1 MIPNSFTDTLF
12 QLVRSL
18 EKAEKRHFKLY
29 IKRSSG
35 NEDLKIVE
43 LFDALDKLTEYDEAL
58 LLKKLSSIKKPQ
70 LANVKVHL
78 YKQLLASLRLLKSN
92 DSIDLQ
98 LNEQFDY
105 AHILYKK
112 GLFSQSL
119 KILDKAKETAKANHK
134 INFLVSAI
142 ALEKRIETLHIT
154 RTMQTRAVELSA
166 EINEV
171 NQRIDALS
179 KLSNLAMLL
188 YSWFIKN
195 GHARNE
201 NDEEKVKEYL
211 KAHLP
216 ANAYQQT
223 GFYEKLYL
231 YQSLCWYA
239 FIRQDFLMYY
249 RYAQK
254 WVDIFKAEPLM
265 IRVETGHYI
274 KGLHTL
280 LNAHFD
286 LRNHQKFDVT
296 LKLFEQF
303 AETDRVRLH
312 DNFRTQAFVYI
323 YSAKINQHS
332 MLGTFKEGVLLVP
345 YILEKLEEYEL
356 FIDEHR
362 IMVFNYKIASMYF
375 GSGDFNSCID
385 YLQKIINENAEVRS
399 DLQSYSRLMHLMAHY
414 ELGNYELMEYLTKSV
429 YRFMAKK
436 DNLTVVEEE
445 MFKFLRKSFHVSR
458 NKMQAELEKFLDKI
472 KGLEKNRF
480 ETRAFAYLDIIS
492 WVESKVHRK
501 TMSEIL
507 QEKYRES
514 KKRNYSLTPTPLPK
528 KVKLKGL

>member
-1 MIPNSFTDTLF
+1 MSNRFSDTLF
-12 QLVRSL
+12 QLIKSL

-43 LFDALDKLTEYDEAL
+43 LFDALDKLTEYDETA
-58 LLKKLSSIKKPQ
+58 LLKKLKSIKKPQ
-70 LANVKVHL
+70 LSNIKVHL
-78 YKQLLASLRLLKSN
+78 YKQLLASLRLLKSH
-92 DSIDLQ
+92 DSLDLQ

-112 GLFSQSL
+112 GLFTQSL

-154 RTMQTRAVELSA
+154 RGMQTRAVELSE

-171 NQRIDALS
+171 NKHIDNVAR
-179 KLSNLAMLL
+179 LSNLAMLL
-188 YSWFIKN
+188 YSWFIRY
-195 GHARNE
+195 GHARNQ
-201 NDEEKVKEYL
+201 NDETKIKTYFKKNV
-211 KAHLP
+211 P
-216 ANAYQQT
+216 ANAWEQK

-239 FIRQDFLMYY
+239 FILQDFLMYY

-254 WVDIFKAEPLM
+254 WVDIFDAEPLM

-280 LNAHFD
+280 MNAHFD
-286 LRNHQKFDVT
+286 LRNYQLFDKT
-296 LKLFEQF
+296 LKKFEKF
-303 AETDRVRLH
+303 AQTDRVRLH
-312 DNFRTQAFVYI
+312 DNFRIQAFVHI
-323 YSAKINQHS
+323 HSAKINQHN
-332 MLGTFKEGVLLVP
+332 MLGTFAAGVKLVP
-345 YILEKLEEYEL
+345 YILEKLKEYEL

-375 GSGDFNSCID
+375 GNADYSTCID
-385 YLQKIINENAEVRS
+385 YLQPIINENTDVRN
-399 DLQSYSRLMHLMAHY
+399 DIQSYSRLMHLMAHY

-436 DNLTVVEEE
+436 ENLTIVEEE
-445 MFKFLRKSFHVSR
+445 MFKFLRKTFHVSR
-458 NKMQAELEKFLDKI
+458 GKLQAEFELFLQKI
-472 KGLEKNRF
+472 KGLERNRH

-492 WVESKVHRK
+492 WVESKVYKK
-501 TMSEIL
+501 TMAEIL
-507 QEKYRES
+507 QDKYKQS
-514 KKRNYSLTPTPLPK
+514 KQRIYPLADK
-528 KVKLKGL
+528 